1 MKSWR
6 RRLPDLNF
14 EIESVAPQPYAAAP
28 LLNFKLR
35 VGNASGEPVHSV
47 ILRCQIMLEVARRP
61 YNDEERSR
69 FLDLFGEPEQWD
81 RTLRNMLW
89 TNTSV
94 MVPAFTGVT
103 TVDLTV
109 HCTFDFNV
117 AATKYFAGM
126 EEGEVPLLLLFS
138 GTIFYMAET
147 GALQVTQIPWEK
159 EARHRL
165 PVRMWREMMD
175 MYYPNSAWL
184 CLRRDVFDRLYRYKT
199 RRGIPTFEQAL
210 ERVIPDVGAEMN
222 EPELEEPNAKETMR

>member
-35 VGNASGEPVHSV
+35 VVNAAGEPAHTV
-47 ILRCQIMLEVARRP
+47 ILRCQIMLDVTRRR
-61 YNDEERSR
+61 YSAEEQERL
-69 FLDLFGEPEQWD
+69 LDLFGAPEQWD

-94 MVPAFTGVT
+94 VVPAFTGAT
-103 TVDLTV
+103 FVDLPV
-109 HCTFDFNV
+109 QCTFDFNV

-138 GTIFYMAET
+138 GTIFYMAGT

-159 EARHRL
+159 EARYRL

-184 CLRRDVFDRLYRYKT
+184 CLRRDVFDRLYRYKV

-210 ERVIPDVGAEMN
+210 ERVIPDVSPEVK
-222 EPELEEPNAKETMR
+222 EPEPEEPNAKEMMR

>member
-1 MKSWR
+1 V
-6 RRLPDLNF
+6 PDLNF

-35 VGNASGEPVHSV
+35 VVNATGEPAHTV
-47 ILRCQIMLEVARRP
+47 ILRCQIMLDVTRRR
-61 YNDEERSR
+61 YSAEEQERL
-69 FLDLFGEPEQWD
+69 LDLFGEPDQWD

-94 MVPAFTGVT
+94 VVPAFTGAT
-103 TVDLTV
+103 FVDLPV
-109 HCTFDFNV
+109 QCTFDFNV

-126 EEGEVPLLLLFS
+126 EEGDVPLLLLFS

-159 EARHRL
+159 EARYRL

-175 MYYPNSAWL
+175 IYYPNSAWL
-184 CLRRDVFDRLYRYKT
+184 CLRRDVFDRLYRYKV

-210 ERVIPDVGAEMN
+210 ERVIPDVSAEME
-222 EPELEEPNAKETMR
+222 EPELEEPNAKETIH

>member
-35 VGNASGEPVHSV
+35 VGNATGEPAHSV

-61 YNDEERSR
+61 YNDEERGR

-94 MVPAFTGVT
+94 TIHSFSDAAV
-103 TVDLTV
+103 VDLPV

-117 AATKYFAGM
+117 AAKKYFAGL
-126 EEGEVPLLLLFS
+126 EEGELPMLLLFS
-138 GTIFYMAET
+138 GRVFYMSES
-147 GALQVTQIPWEK
+147 GAL
-159 EARHRL
+159 R
-165 PVRMWREMMD
+165 
-175 MYYPNSAWL
+175 
-184 CLRRDVFDRLYRYKT
+184 
-199 RRGIPTFEQAL
+199 
-210 ERVIPDVGAEMN
+210 
-222 EPELEEPNAKETMR
+222 

>member
-1 MKSWR
+1 V
-6 RRLPDLNF
+6 PDLNF

-35 VGNASGEPVHSV
+35 VVNATGESAHTV
-47 ILRCQIMLEVARRP
+47 ILRCQIMLDVTRRR
-61 YNDEERSR
+61 YSAEERER
-69 FLDLFGEPEQWD
+69 LLDLFGAPDQWD

-94 MVPAFTGVT
+94 VVPAFTGAT
-103 TVDLTV
+103 FVDLPV
-109 HCTFDFNV
+109 QCTFDFNV

-138 GTIFYMAET
+138 GTIFYTAET

-159 EARHRL
+159 EARYRL
-165 PVRMWREMMD
+165 PVRIWREMMD
-175 MYYPNSAWL
+175 RYYPNSAWL
-184 CLRRDVFDRLYRYKT
+184 CLRRDVFDRLYRYKV

-210 ERVIPDVGAEMN
+210 ERVIPDVSGEMK